1 MLDIIFISYDEKC
14 ADENFAALKE
24 RFPHAKRVHGVKG
37 IANAHFAAAKKA
49 NTNFFYVVDADAEI
63 LPSFDFE
70 YKPTEYEAAYTHVW
84 YAQNPALG
92 IAYGYGG
99 VKLFSKKFFREVK
112 TNLDFTTTLT
122 KDLKIMPEVACITN
136 FNYDPITAFRG
147 AYRET
152 IKLSLTV
159 GNPNTPVD
167 VKAEAEERLKLWKKP
182 VADCENRK
190 FILSGV
196 NSALAEAARRT
207 EEPNFLFINDHD
219 LIMETINR
227 ELAEVYINTDP
238 TPSKDNPMKHE
249 FFFTSRIAS
258 ILYDQFVLDNLPL
271 TELRDAISD
280 GQMLSKNWV
289 VAEIVKLV
297 EQNVI
302 KTSHKKVLIVG
313 GWIGTLALL
322 MNSFELPFHITSI
335 DLDERACKI
344 ADKMNYDFKFKSIV
358 ADMYQVDYSQ
368 YDIIINTSSEHITD
382 IPVWMQQIP
391 KGKIVLVQNNDYKEG
406 DGHVSTVKS
415 VAALKKQLKLSEIFY
430 EGTRKFPQ
438 YNRFMVIGRA

>member
-49 NTNFFYVVDADAEI
+49 NTNFFYVVDADAVI
-63 LPSFDFE
+63 LPSFTFE
-70 YKPTEYEAAYTHVW
+70 YKPTEHEAAYTHVW
-84 YAQNPALG
+84 YAQNPALN

-136 FNYDPITAFRG
+136 FNFDPISAFRG

-152 IKLSLTV
+152 IKLTLTV
-159 GNPNTPVD
+159 QNPNTPENI
-167 VKAEAEERLKLWKKP
+167 KQEANERLQLWLNP
-182 VADCENRK
+182 ISNCANRK
-190 FILSGV
+190 FIVAGV
-196 NSALAEAARRT
+196 RSALAEAERRAD
-207 EEPNFLFINDHD
+207 EPNFLFINDHD
-219 LIMETINR
+219 LIMETLNR
-227 ELAEVYINTDP
+227 EFSEIYISTDP

-249 FFFTSRIAS
+249 FFFTSRVAS
-258 ILYDQFVLDNLPL
+258 ILYDPFVLNNLSI

-289 VAEIVKLV
+289 VTELMKLM

-302 KTSHKKVLIVG
+302 KPAHKKVLIVG
-313 GWIGTLALL
+313 GWIGTLSLL
-322 MNSFELPFHITSI
+322 MNSFELPFHITSV
-335 DLDERACKI
+335 DLDERANKI
-344 ADKMNYDFKFKSIV
+344 ADKLNYDFKFKTV
-358 ADMYQVDYSQ
+358 TADMYHVDYSQ
-368 YDIIINTSSEHITD
+368 YDLIINTSSEHIID
-382 IPVWMQQIP
+382 IPTWMEQIP
-391 KGKIVLVQNNDYKEG
+391 KGKIVLVQNNDYIEG
-406 DGHVSTVKS
+406 EGHVSTVKS
-415 VAALKKQLKLSEIFY
+415 VAGLKKQLKLSEIFY

-438 YNRFMVIGRA
+438 YNRFMVIGRT